1 MIGTQRRDPEEVG
14 RYEQEPEGEVE
25 TQTYLVC
32 RKKAGFDGSRRT
44 NRSTSSSTSQSTH
57 SELAAEEQIENQKGG
72 VKDGNPGVYH
82 PWITRKKKRL
92 IYFTSV
98 STTVTLEPRVYTTN
112 LSFFKFVSI

>member
-32 RKKAGFDGSRRT
+32 RIKAGFDGSRRT

-82 PWITRKKKRL
+82 PWITRKR
-92 IYFTSV
+92 SD
-98 STTVTLEPRVYTTN
+98 
-112 LSFFKFVSI
+112 